1 MNMMMMMVVILQ
13 GNIASE
19 FQFNSTLPGFI
30 HNF

>member
-1 MNMMMMMVVILQ
+1 MKMMMIIIQ

-19 FQFNSTLPGFI
+19 FQFSSTIPGFI